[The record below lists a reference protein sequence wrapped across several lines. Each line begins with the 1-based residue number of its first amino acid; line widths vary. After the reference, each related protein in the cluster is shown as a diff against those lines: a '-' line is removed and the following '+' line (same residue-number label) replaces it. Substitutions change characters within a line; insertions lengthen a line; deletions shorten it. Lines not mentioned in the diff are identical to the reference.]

1 MKTCGNEDRHPS
13 LDETGKITL
22 KFLRASIAF
31 IPKAIVKF
39 GANMRN
45 VSFIYAQPGNKFV
58 ITAGNGDWEFY
69 FSQSEDGDK
78 ISCSCLR
85 KPMWRYLW
93 DGVDWAFSQFVPS
106 SLRALTAPWQL
117 TFLSQLTGAH
127 FACKLDLD
135 TILVAEFSEFTSSKI
150 FESSSAPSVLNWLL
164 ESLLYSSD
172 SSIHSS
178 SLAHVITHFPLSG
191 YGCVWRQKQHW
202 TMYDTEVDRLNPT
215 RFRDG

>member
-1 MKTCGNEDRHPS
+1 MGSGASRIRRRKLATHIPDKTYVQEITVVELGRFLVETCGNEDRHPS

-31 IPKAIVKF
+31 IPKAIVNF
-39 GANMRN
+39 GGNMRN

-78 ISCSCLR
+78 ISCSCRR

-106 SLRALTAPWQL
+106 SLRALT
-117 TFLSQLTGAH
+117 
-127 FACKLDLD
+127 
-135 TILVAEFSEFTSSKI
+135 
-150 FESSSAPSVLNWLL
+150 
-164 ESLLYSSD
+164 
-172 SSIHSS
+172 
-178 SLAHVITHFPLSG
+178 
-191 YGCVWRQKQHW
+191 
-202 TMYDTEVDRLNPT
+202 
-215 RFRDG
+215 DG